1 MIYKKILQHYDVF
14 PQVAGVFSMFRPRE
28 FIYRSDPYSS
38 RLAYGIVPFGPIE
51 CKQ

>member
-1 MIYKKILQHYDVF
+1 MMFFPKWLVF
-14 PQVAGVFSMFRPRE
+14 CTVFSMFRPRE